1 MTFEEEKLC
10 TGMVLVFIGG
20 CVYNVSIVVLKLKV
34 LNLETFEFEWMN
46 EKEKII
52 LTNGVI
58 LVMVI
63 LQNYS
68 NDKLISLKCGDI
80 IAICLSSNGENQI
93 IFFAIFISLYVVQP
107 FLFLPVKGYRFKF
120 IHCTL
125 MLLFFTAALVFVVF
139 AEKPYLPALSAP
151 NSSSWFPFGSVPN
164 DYQVDGAW
172 FGAIMCALLFVHFT
186 MTALVQADLTAVD
199 KINEE
204 EINEWM
210 LEELEIIS
218 AKPAFEHNKF

>member
-58 LVMVI
+58 LVM
-63 LQNYS
+63 
-68 NDKLISLKCGDI
+68 
-80 IAICLSSNGENQI
+80 
-93 IFFAIFISLYVVQP
+93 P

-164 DYQVDGAW
+164 DYQVDGRSD
-172 FGAIMCALLFVHFT
+172 C
-186 MTALVQADLTAVD
+186 
-199 KINEE
+199 
-204 EINEWM
+204 
-210 LEELEIIS
+210 S
-218 AKPAFEHNKF
+218 R